1 MIDDGD
7 KLKEKR
13 QKGGNENTE
22 PGPLVCNLFLSLFF
36 YFAFS
41 ILFLSSR
48 PFMAVVLWARIS
60 FLFFFFF
67 LIIRESELLCLLILD
82 SH

>member
-22 PGPLVCNLFLSLFF
+22 PRLLVCNIFL
-36 YFAFS
+36 
-41 ILFLSSR
+41 
-48 PFMAVVLWARIS
+48 
-60 FLFFFFF
+60 FLFFT
-67 LIIRESELLCLLILD
+67 
-82 SH
+82 

>member
-22 PGPLVCNLFLSLFF
+22 AIARWLWLLQ
-36 YFAFS
+36 Y
-41 ILFLSSR
+41 IL
-48 PFMAVVLWARIS
+48 IGGGGD
-60 FLFFFFF
+60 
-67 LIIRESELLCLLILD
+67 C
-82 SH
+82 